1 MEKNSKSQRILT
13 YILLA
18 INLALLLYKLSA
30 RWDANVGMIAGV
42 VLSIVV
48 LFYFYKWLFKKI
60 NKGWSPINA
69 ALITY
74 FVFYLLA
81 G

>member
-30 RWDANVGMIAGV
+30 RWEYSIGMIFGV
-42 VLSIVV
+42 ILSIVV
-48 LFYFYKWLFKKI
+48 LFYIYKWLFKKI
-60 NKGWSPINA
+60 NKEWSPINA

-74 FVFYLLA
+74 FVFFLLA

>member
-48 LFYFYKWLFKKI
+48 LFYFYKWLFKRIK
-60 NKGWSPINA
+60 KEWSPINA

-74 FVFYLLA
+74 FVFFLLA